1 MHTKSKEL
9 IEITVEL
16 FGQAQLIAN
25 QKEIK
30 IQIAKI
36 SDINNIAKILANNCS
51 ALIGPVIKEN
61 GIELQSSYIANLNGS
76 TFLTQNSF
84 ELRHGDRIL
93 IFSSQAGGYE

>member
-9 IEITVEL
+9 VEITVEL

-36 SDINNIAKILANNCS
+36 SNINNIAKILANNCS
-51 ALIGPVIKEN
+51 SLIGPVIKEN
-61 GIELQSSYIANLNGS
+61 AVELQSSYIANLNGA
-76 TFLTQNSF
+76 TFLTKNSF
-84 ELRHGDRIL
+84 ELRDGDRIL
-93 IFSSQAGGYE
+93 IFSSQAGG